1 MSSSKNQN
9 SQHNFVNH
17 LSCDELSS
25 NSSNMKSRSSRSSRS
40 PRSPRS
46 PKTHRSSRS
55 NRLFKN
61 NSHDNNHHRSHHR
74 KHRTHSSSRSQD
86 SCRSFSSDHSRN
98 ESISSDC
105 TITSKWSKA
114 FNEKTLCQQKGT
126 IETMIEGM
134 KFNID
139 DARNTI
145 AQSEQYLSIIYELL
159 VACQDQVMKA
169 SAPSRTEADFCSA
182 SLRVKEYIN
191 EVNKIVLSAQ
201 YNGRYLLTDHVDPDN
216 QTDCLNTHTTF
227 ATRQSIIFRFAG
239 PRGYIR
245 NVGPTLNDF
254 IFQLPIVGPCAL
266 GLAGTG
272 GGYIAGATAGNTAGA
287 VLNFFANGL
296 NNWSASDAGPD
307 VPADEGIMIQDLQSD
322 DDVDATVTAF
332 NNSMKIVGVEI
343 DKMRAYRYI
352 LSNREKQIQI
362 YQDGQDMSFDLRK
375 KI

>member
-1 MSSSKNQN
+1 MSSCNNQPN
-9 SQHNFVNH
+9 YNCMNH

-25 NSSNMKSRSSRSSRS
+25 NSSKRSSRSS
-40 PRSPRS
+40 
-46 PKTHRSSRS
+46 KRSSRS
-55 NRLFKN
+55 SK
-61 NSHDNNHHRSHHR
+61 SSC
-74 KHRTHSSSRSQD
+74 SSS
-86 SCRSFSSDHSRN
+86 N
-98 ESISSDC
+98 ISNYSDC
-105 TITSKWSKA
+105 SITSKWSKA
-114 FNEKTLCQQKGT
+114 FNEKTLCQQKLT
-126 IETMIEGM
+126 VSTMIDGM

-145 AQSEQYLSIIYELL
+145 AQTEQYLTILYELL

-182 SLRVKEYIN
+182 SLRIKEYVN

-201 YNGRYLLTDHVDPDN
+201 YNGRYLLTDV
-216 QTDCLNTHTTF
+216 TGCSNTNDTF
-227 ATRQSIIFRFAG
+227 TNRESIIFRFAG

-254 IFQLPIVGPCAL
+254 VFELPVVGPCAL
-266 GLAGTG
+266 GLAGEG
-272 GGYIAGATAGNTAGA
+272 GGYIGGTYTGNTAGA
-287 VLNFFANGL
+287 ILNFFLNGL
-296 NNWSASDAGPD
+296 NNWSASGTGPD
-307 VPADEGIMIQDLQSD
+307 VPDDEGIVTQDLQSD